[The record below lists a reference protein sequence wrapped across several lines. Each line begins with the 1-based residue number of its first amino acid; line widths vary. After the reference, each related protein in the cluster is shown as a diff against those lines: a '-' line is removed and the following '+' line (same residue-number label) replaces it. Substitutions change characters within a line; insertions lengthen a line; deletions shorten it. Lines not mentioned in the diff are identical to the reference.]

1 MMKLMRG
8 ARKYDHQRTC
18 RPIRGGPAL
27 LAAAVLLFAPA
38 GKAQVKNGGFE
49 AATPNESWQVDP
61 EEAKQ
66 SYTIRADTK
75 DFMEGRQSLLVSA
88 EKPVALTLRQ
98 ELFLPVGTLW
108 RLTGWVKAD
117 VSAPLLAE
125 VATGE
130 RVEARPRI
138 GMDSPGG
145 SQGSSEEP
153 SSPNQW
159 QRVNLLFRVPS
170 PGRMTIALRVFNH
183 QSGKVWL
190 DDIQLQQQ
198 KESAAPEIASI
209 GDERI
214 GRRPIDIKQGGQFIE
229 PLCSVLPSLIA
240 QQVAS
245 TSFEEETPWRY
256 SYRRAID
263 QPYRPW
269 YPDGSVHVAAYSY
282 DTGHPF
288 NGLRS
293 QRIDLPV
300 ANTWAGISQD
310 GFYFE
315 AGRTYRL
322 RMHLRSRGTATVRA
336 WLHGEGGAVAGSVS
350 LGNGSSD
357 WTAAEA
363 LFTAKRTI
371 HNATLTIEFKGPGTL
386 WIDRVYLIDKDAVL
400 GIWRPDV
407 VQAMKKMNAGIVRFG
422 GSIIEVFDWDK
433 MIGNWDDRA
442 PIPDEAWG
450 GIEENFVG
458 PEEIVKLVQ
467 SVGYEPL
474 ICLRWTGKTPQD
486 AANEVE
492 YFNGSTDTRWGS
504 VRAKNGHPEPYHVKY
519 WEVGNEVGGAEYDA
533 SLDAFTDAM
542 RKIDPTIR
550 ISTSYPS
557 ANTVRLAGRGIDYLS
572 PHHYSVADL
581 NGTEDDLKTLRDE
594 IARDGNG
601 KDIRISVTE
610 WNASGGDW
618 GLTRGMLQTLGNA
631 LICSRYQNM
640 LHRYSDIVEIA
651 NLSNFST
658 SFAGG
663 QLQTGPGWIYKI
675 PTYYTQGFYQRSAG
689 SYTLKIARTSQLPFY
704 LQEPDLDAT
713 ITPDGKTLRIYAI
726 NSTPDRHKVN
736 FRLTSTLGSVTGGQ
750 AFVVS
755 DSAVVADS
763 EASNSKDNPERIS
776 PKERSVNLSG
786 NNFEYE
792 FAPFTITLV
801 ELQLRGK

>member
-1 MMKLMRG
+1 MESMRD
-8 ARKYDHQRTC
+8 ALEYDHRRT
-18 RPIRGGPAL
+18 RLPIRGGSAL
-27 LAAAVLLFAPA
+27 LSAVLLLFTPTV
-38 GKAQVKNGGFE
+38 KAQVINAGFE
-49 AATPNESWQVDP
+49 AMPPDQSWQVEPD
-61 EEAKQ
+61 EAKQ
-66 SYTIRADTK
+66 GYTITADK
-75 DFMEGRQSLLVSA
+75 EDVKEGRQSLLISA
-88 EKPVALTLRQ
+88 EKPVILTLRQ
-98 ELFLPVGTLW
+98 QLFLPVGTLW
-108 RLTGWVKAD
+108 RLTGWVKANA
-117 VSAPLLAE
+117 SAPLLAQ
-125 VATGE
+125 VAMGE
-130 RVEARPRI
+130 SAEAEPRI

-145 SQGSSEEP
+145 SQGSSEKP
-153 SSPNQW
+153 STLNQW
-159 QRVNLLFRVPS
+159 QEVNLLFRVPS
-170 PGRMTIALRVFNH
+170 PGRMTIALRIFNH

-190 DDIQLQQQ
+190 DGIRLQQQ
-198 KESAAPEIASI
+198 KESAAPEIATI

-214 GRRPIDIKQGGQFIE
+214 GKRPIDLKQGGQFIE
-229 PLCSVLPSLIA
+229 PLCAVLPSLIA

-245 TSFEEETPWRY
+245 TSFEEETPWKY
-256 SYRRAID
+256 AYKTGID
-263 QPYRPW
+263 KPYRPW
-269 YPDGSVHVAAYSY
+269 YPDGSVHVATYSY
-282 DTGHPF
+282 DTDRPF

-310 GFYFE
+310 GFSFE
-315 AGRTYRL
+315 AGHTYRL
-322 RMHLRSRGTATVRA
+322 RMHVRSQGTVALRAS
-336 WLHGEGGAVAGSVS
+336 LHGEGGIVAGPVS
-350 LGNGSSD
+350 LGSGSSD
-357 WTAAEA
+357 WAAVQA
-363 LFTAKRTI
+363 LLTAKRTI
-371 HNATLTIEFKGPGTL
+371 HHATLTIEFEGPGTL
-386 WIDRVYLIDKDAVL
+386 WIDRAYLIDKDAVL

-407 VQAMKKMNAGIVRFG
+407 IEAIKKMNAGIMRFG

-433 MIGNWDDRA
+433 MIGNWDERS

-458 PEEIVKLVQ
+458 PEEIVQLAQ
-467 SVGYEPL
+467 YVGYEPL

-492 YFNGSTDTRWGS
+492 YFNGSAETKWGS
-504 VRAKNGHPEPYHVKY
+504 LRAKNGHPEPYHVKY
-519 WEVGNEVGGAEYDA
+519 WEIGNEVGGAEYDA
-533 SLDAFTDAM
+533 SLDAFADAM
-542 RKIDPTIR
+542 RKIDPGIR

-557 ANTVRLAGRGIDYLS
+557 ANTVRVAGRGIDYLS

-581 NGTEDDLKTLRDE
+581 HGTEDDLKTLRDE

-640 LHRYSDIVEIA
+640 LHRYSDVVEIA

-675 PTYYTQGFYQRSAG
+675 PTYYTQGLYQRSAG
-689 SYTLKIARTSQLPFY
+689 SYALKIARTGELPFY

-726 NSTPDRHKVN
+726 NSTPEGRKVN
-736 FRLTSTLGSVTGGQ
+736 FRLTDKLGSVTGGR
-750 AFVVS
+750 AFVVG
-755 DSAVVADS
+755 DSAAVADS
-763 EASNSKDNPERIS
+763 EAMNSRDDPGRIS
-776 PKERSVNLSG
+776 STERPVKWSER
-786 NNFEYE
+786 NFEYE

-801 ELQLRGK
+801 ELQLHGN

>member
-1 MMKLMRG
+1 MKWMRD
-8 ARKYDHQRTC
+8 AREHRHRRTC
-18 RPIRGGPAL
+18 LSIRVRAVLVVAAL
-27 LAAAVLLFAPA
+27 LLFAPT
-38 GKAQVKNGGFE
+38 GKAQVMNAGFE
-49 AATPNESWQVDP
+49 AVRPDQSWQVDP

-66 SYTIRADTK
+66 RYTINTDKK
-75 DFMEGRQSLLVSA
+75 DFKEGRQSLLVSA
-88 EKPVALTLRQ
+88 EEPVTLTLRQ
-98 ELFLPVGTLW
+98 QLFLPVGTLW
-108 RLTGWVKAD
+108 RLTGWVKSNA
-117 VSAPLLAE
+117 SAPLLAE
-125 VATGE
+125 AETSE
-130 RVEARPRI
+130 SVEAAPRI

-145 SQGSSEEP
+145 SQGSSEKP
-153 SSPNQW
+153 SSLNQW
-159 QRVNLLFRVPS
+159 QEMNLLFRVPS
-170 PGRMTIALRVFNH
+170 PGRMTIALRIFNH
-183 QSGKVWL
+183 QSGKVWI
-190 DDIQLQQQ
+190 DDIQLRQQ
-198 KESAAPEIASI
+198 KESAAAEIATI
-209 GDERI
+209 NGERI
-214 GRRPIDIKQGGQFIE
+214 GKRTIDIKQGGQFIE

-245 TSFEEETPWRY
+245 TSFEEETSWTY
-256 SYRRAID
+256 EYKRAID
-263 QPYRPW
+263 KPYRPW
-269 YPDGSVHVAAYSY
+269 YPDGSVHVATYSY
-282 DTGHPF
+282 DTAHPF
-288 NGLRS
+288 NGLRP
-293 QRIDLPV
+293 QRIDMPV

-310 GFYFE
+310 GFFFE

-322 RMHLRSRGTATVRA
+322 RMHVRSHGTVTLRAS
-336 WLHGEGGAVAGSVS
+336 LHGEGGAVAGPIS
-350 LGNGSSD
+350 LGSGSSD
-357 WTAAEA
+357 WAAVDA
-363 LFTAKRTI
+363 LLTAKRTI

-386 WIDRVYLIDKDAVL
+386 WVDRVYLIDKDAVL

-407 VQAMKKMNAGIVRFG
+407 IQAIKKMNAGILRFG
-422 GSIIEVFDWDK
+422 GSIVEVFDWDK

-458 PEEIVKLVQ
+458 PEEIVQLAQ
-467 SVGYEPL
+467 YVGYEPL

-486 AANEVE
+486 AADEVE
-492 YFNGSTDTRWGS
+492 YFNGSADTKWGS

-519 WEVGNEVGGAEYDA
+519 WEIGNEVGGAKYDA
-533 SLDAFTDAM
+533 SLVAFTDAM

-581 NGTEDDLKTLRDE
+581 HGTEDDLKGLRDE

-610 WNASGGDW
+610 WNASGGEW
-618 GLTRGMLQTLGNA
+618 GLTRGMLETLGNA

-658 SFAGG
+658 SFGGG

-689 SYTLKIARTSQLPFY
+689 SYPLKITRTSQLPFY

-713 ITPDGKTLRIYAI
+713 ITPDKKTLRIYAV
-726 NSTPDRHKVN
+726 NSTPDRRKVN
-736 FRLTSTLGSVTGGQ
+736 FRLGGTLGSAIGGR
-750 AFVVS
+750 AFVVG
-755 DSAVVADS
+755 DSAVAADS
-763 EASNSKDNPERIS
+763 EAMNSRDNPERIS
-776 PKERSVNLSG
+776 AKESAVKVSEKM
-786 NNFEYE
+786 FEYE

-801 ELQLRGK
+801 EIQLHGN